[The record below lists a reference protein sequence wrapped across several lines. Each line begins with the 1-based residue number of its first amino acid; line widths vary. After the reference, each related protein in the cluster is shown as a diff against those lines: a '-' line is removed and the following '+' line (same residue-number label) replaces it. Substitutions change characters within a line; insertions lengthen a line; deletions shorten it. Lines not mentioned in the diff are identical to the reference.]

1 MAAQSLDV
9 DCIKI
14 HVWLCWEQGAIVRE
28 GQVVGGNWDGFV
40 DKSQTSHT
48 AGKMAAHQHTHFV
61 DRITESCSKNEIF
74 SITCNVMG
82 GCKIK

>member
-48 AGKMAAHQHTHFV
+48 LGKWQLTSTHTLW
-61 DRITESCSKNEIF
+61 IESQNPVLKMKF
-74 SITCNVMG
+74 SV
-82 GCKIK
+82 